1 MGSRPLSPH
10 LQIYHPAMTMMM
22 SVAHRLTG
30 LGLYVLMLGFV
41 AWLALLA
48 FDPALFNQVQI
59 WASHLIGQTILFFAC
74 WLFMHHLFGGLRH
87 FLWDTGRGLGV
98 RGREWLAWGT
108 LIFGLLAACGIIW
121 GPVYQ
126 QIIGGD
132 WL

>member
-1 MGSRPLSPH
+1 MNSRPLSPH

-30 LGLYVLMLGFV
+30 LGLYASMLGFA
-41 AWLALLA
+41 AWLAMLA
-48 FDPALFNQVQI
+48 FDPAFFNQGQI
-59 WASHLIGQTILFFAC
+59 WAAHPIGQMILFFAC
-74 WLFMHHLFGGLRH
+74 WLFTHHLFGGLRH
-87 FLWDTGRGLGV
+87 FLWDTGRGLGP

-108 LIFGLLAACGIIW
+108 FIFGLLSACAIIW

-126 QIIGGD
+126 QMIED